1 MNFELMFNLE
11 FIPYSLIV
19 ISISILQVIIL
30 FGIA

>member
-11 FIPYSLIV
+11 LIPYSLIV